1 VNAPVSALV
10 HKPSSEVSAASFLAR
25 YNGLR
30 ARLPGHADARE
41 RAANLLRR
49 HGLPSTRDEAWKYT
63 NLTSL
68 VEAPFHE
75 ALTEVGVEGD
85 LTKIGIPDLAMLSD
99 APRAVF
105 VDGRFR
111 PDLSKQAETVR
122 VRCFADAGTF
132 GSQARPETDR
142 MVALNTMLAEDGA
155 LIDVDAGVDGGVLL
169 LISMGAD
176 LSGTP
181 TAFHPRH
188 QITLAAGAALTLI
201 EICVGHGTYLHNPVT
216 EIKLAEGARLAH
228 VRLQNEAAEAF
239 HLATIYADIAERA
252 SYDGFTLTIGARVA
266 RSEIHARLAGPHAHA
281 ALNAAQVLRGT
292 QHADF
297 TTVVSH
303 DAPDCA
309 SRQTVKNVLSG
320 RSRGVFQ
327 GKIEVARAAQRTDGY
342 QMNQA
347 LLLSPDAEIDCK
359 PQLEIYA
366 DDVKCSHGA
375 TVGELEADQMFYL
388 ISRGI
393 PKAEARTMLVRAFLA
408 DAVDQ
413 VAHEDARAFL
423 DAALERWWD
432 REPA

>member
-1 VNAPVSALV
+1 MNAVGAVRPASDI
-10 HKPSSEVSAASFLAR
+10 SAASFLAR
-25 YNGLR
+25 FNGLR
-30 ARLPGHADARE
+30 ARLPGRAAARE
-41 RAANLLRR
+41 RAADTLRR
-49 HGLPSTRDEAWKYT
+49 HGLPGVRDEAWKYT
-63 NLTSL
+63 SLRSL

-85 LTKIGIPDLAMLSD
+85 LTRIGIPDLAMLSD

-111 PDLSKQAETVR
+111 PDLSKVPDTVR
-122 VRCFADAGTF
+122 LRCFADGGDF
-132 GSQARPETDR
+132 GEQAQPETDR
-142 MVALNTMLAEDGA
+142 LVALNTMLAEDGA
-155 LIDVDAGVDGGVLL
+155 LIDVGADVDGGVLL

-176 LSGTP
+176 LRGTP

-188 QITLAAGAALTLI
+188 QIRLAEKAALTLV
-201 EICVGHGTYLHNPVT
+201 EISVGHGTYLHNPVM
-216 EIKLAEGARLAH
+216 EIVLSSGARLAH
-228 VRLQNEAAEAF
+228 VRLQNEAIEAF
-239 HLATIYADIAERA
+239 HLSTIYADIADHA
-252 SYDGFTLTIGARVA
+252 SYDGFTLTLGARVA
-266 RSEIHARLAGPHAHA
+266 RSEIHARLTGPHAHA
-281 ALNAAQVLRGT
+281 ALNAAQVLRGS

-327 GKIEVARAAQRTDGY
+327 GKIEVARLAQRTDGY

-375 TVGELEADQMFYL
+375 TVGELDAEQMFYL
-388 ISRGI
+388 VSRGI
-393 PKAEARTMLVRAFLA
+393 PKSEARTMLVRAFLA

-413 VAHEDARAFL
+413 VANAEARAFL

>member
-1 VNAPVSALV
+1 VNTTIGGLV
-10 HKPSSEVSAASFLAR
+10 QKPSSDVPAASFLAR
-25 YNGLR
+25 YRGLR
-30 ARLPGHADARE
+30 NRLPGHSAARE
-41 RAANLLRR
+41 RAAEMLQR
-49 HGLPSTRDEAWKYT
+49 HGLPSIRDEAWKYT
-63 NLTSL
+63 SL
-68 VEAPFHE
+68 RSLIEAPFHE

-111 PDLSKQAETVR
+111 PDLSKQADSVR
-122 VRCFADAGTF
+122 VRCFADAGNF
-132 GSQARPETDR
+132 GPLAKPEADR

-188 QITLAAGAALTLI
+188 QIRLAEAASLTLV

-216 EIKLAEGARLAH
+216 EIVLAEGARLAH

-239 HLATIYADIAERA
+239 HLATIYADIAARA

-266 RSEIHARLAGPHAHA
+266 RSEIHARLTGPHAHA

-292 QHADF
+292 QHGDF

-375 TVGELEADQMFYL
+375 TVGELDAEQMFYL
-388 ISRGI
+388 VSRGI
-393 PKAEARTMLVRAFLA
+393 PVAEARTMLVRAFLA

-413 VAHEDARAFL
+413 VVHADARAFL